1 MYNPQMVAERL
12 KKLLLDSRITGKQMS
27 SDLGIGVNT
36 LSNIKRGDIKSVETF
51 SLIADYLGCSVD
63 YLIGRTDTPN
73 ETYQYSNSGNI
84 VNGNNGNN
92 SPLTITS
99 TSNTDKSTRE
109 LVELVQSL
117 PLIKKAEAI
126 IYLNELKKEGK

>member
-92 SPLTITS
+92 SPLTINS